1 MPYNNRNDNNN
12 NDSNADCSNRIS
24 NMLQIIKVA
33 LLDF

>member
-1 MPYNNRNDNNN
+1 MPYNNRNNNNN

-24 NMLQIIKVA
+24 NMLQIIKVT